1 MEVTTISHVVAMAN
15 QILES
20 SEQAGTTDISAKAF
34 LQIVL
39 KIFDKINMFSKW
51 EKSGSNTLRPSSL
64 GR

>member
-15 QILES
+15 QIIES

-34 LQIVL
+34 LEIVL

-51 EKSGSNTLRPSSL
+51 EKSGSNT
-64 GR
+64 